1 MVDIYSRPFKTVSF
15 KYPVQLNVPAFSV
28 TNTYQ
33 SYGRNNKKGGI
44 KNGSS
49 CNETIT

>member
-1 MVDIYSRPFKTVSF
+1 MC
-15 KYPVQLNVPAFSV
+15 QLLIIGPNEQR
-28 TNTYQ
+28 TLWKKIT
-33 SYGRNNKKGGI
+33 KKGGI